1 MERFINILIVDS
13 DVKTRKGLKEILV
26 GGGNN
31 TLTSQ
36 SVEEAIIVMRTKT
49 VGILLV
55 SINDIDAELK
65 ALDELKKESKE
76 NSTYI
81 LIISK
86 ESGSGSKLVKGMTK
100 GAVDYIQFP
109 FSPNLIRSKIDVY
122 KALFYKDQR
131 IGQLLENIF
140 PRTILN
146 ELSTTGKYSPKR
158 IQNGV
163 VLFTDFVDFSSKA
176 KDSKPLNL
184 LRQLERHFTV
194 FDEII
199 RKYKLEKIK
208 TIGDAYMALSGIT
221 EECPLPAV
229 RTCLAAL
236 EIREYMRTE
245 RDTAIAM
252 NRDFW
257 EIRIGIH
264 MGPLVAGI
272 IGTSKFSF
280 DVWGDTVNIAS
291 RAEAATRRGNITV
304 TRAVV
309 EHIGDYFETRS
320 RGNVEIHKRGGSVEM
335 FYLQKLKNEFCLYNE
350 GKYANSELRANCG
363 LASMDFDHLRKEIL
377 NRLKSLLPEDVVYH
391 DVPHTLNVEKA
402 AIRYAQLEGLDEG
415 DILLLRTAVLFHDA
429 GFVKKYDH
437 NEQFGISMAAKILPS
452 YGYSSGQIELIS
464 GIIEATQFDVQPRTI
479 LEKIMCDA
487 DHDYLGRPDYKN
499 ISTKL
504 RKEMAVFGREFSD
517 VEWIQFQLDFLRNKH
532 QYHTETAQNIR
543 EQGKKNRILEL
554 EKELEALNPKT

>member
-122 KALFYKDQR
+122 KTLFYKDQR

-163 VLFTDFVDFSSKA
+163 VLFTDLSIS
-176 KDSKPLNL
+176 
-184 LRQLERHFTV
+184 H
-194 FDEII
+194 
-199 RKYKLEKIK
+199 RK
-208 TIGDAYMALSGIT
+208 
-221 EECPLPAV
+221 
-229 RTCLAAL
+229 
-236 EIREYMRTE
+236 
-245 RDTAIAM
+245 
-252 NRDFW
+252 
-257 EIRIGIH
+257 
-264 MGPLVAGI
+264 
-272 IGTSKFSF
+272 
-280 DVWGDTVNIAS
+280 
-291 RAEAATRRGNITV
+291 
-304 TRAVV
+304 
-309 EHIGDYFETRS
+309 
-320 RGNVEIHKRGGSVEM
+320 
-335 FYLQKLKNEFCLYNE
+335 Q
-350 GKYANSELRANCG
+350 
-363 LASMDFDHLRKEIL
+363 
-377 NRLKSLLPEDVVYH
+377 
-391 DVPHTLNVEKA
+391 
-402 AIRYAQLEGLDEG
+402 
-415 DILLLRTAVLFHDA
+415 RTASH
-429 GFVKKYDH
+429 
-437 NEQFGISMAAKILPS
+437 
-452 YGYSSGQIELIS
+452 
-464 GIIEATQFDVQPRTI
+464 
-479 LEKIMCDA
+479 
-487 DHDYLGRPDYKN
+487 
-499 ISTKL
+499 
-504 RKEMAVFGREFSD
+504 
-517 VEWIQFQLDFLRNKH
+517 
-532 QYHTETAQNIR
+532 
-543 EQGKKNRILEL
+543 
-554 EKELEALNPKT
+554 